1 MAHIDQTPTL
11 LPNLTSKEENEK
23 AVGGEGRV
31 WGDGEVKALG
41 DLLPTPLVAD
51 GGTMENVSS
60 TPLPRPTPARP
71 SLVPLGSQ
79 TTPAAPQPKKFSTVN
94 ITKRFL
100 EKNSSASGSASNST
114 SLTIKSGAPLAR
126 PPTQP
131 ASSHSKLVTTKLTAA
146 PAISTSTAGWSRPSS
161 VAPPPA
167 TNSPSNDPLPSI
179 TSTTAATSV
188 PQLPHAG
195 KVIQP
200 QPRAAVAQPGTSQR
214 ETAVGTKPVWGNV
227 KLSTATALRPDV
239 KPNDFPTAA
248 EVAKVAARKPPIV
261 DQAKPAVDAA
271 ANQAR
276 LEEADTFRGVHLD
289 PNAHHWDEMEEDND
303 DFLGGVIEFGDG
315 RQYKIEANED
325 PPLQPSL
332 GSKSQPGVIAP
343 VSKEERFVDDFD
355 RSWPKSRSS
364 PASSSRDFT
373 PAPLSHGSGSP
384 QVSPVALQSAHS
396 PQDSSRVLFN
406 ERSNRLE
413 PYSHSH
419 RPGQGQY
426 PSKRTSVQES
436 STPLIDLRNRDFGA
450 PTNVQVLQKSGGEY
464 ESRARRYSGSGSGSG
479 PSHAFSNDR
488 PRDRDQPSR
497 RDGPSPL
504 TRDGISPHPDYMG
517 RGRDFNAERGRRTSM
532 APPPVPQHA
541 IRRSSQEGGRQLP
554 PHLAQSSPEAPLHQL
569 SSRDSRLPLTEPQ
582 PPTPGSSQPHPS
594 YSPAVSTAS
603 IGLVSP
609 AATAAITLPHL
620 TAPELD
626 EARKDVM
633 QSAAAR
639 AKQRRQQEEAER
651 EAQKERARRKAAEL
665 EEKMKA
671 EAEKAK
677 QKESHDAPTT
687 AQVSIGEDVVIAV
700 IDEAVKSVTASKSP
714 TSESS
719 RLIPSRASVATPT
732 SPLLSPATQTSSWRV
747 KVNPQPLPS
756 PSSTLRQIQPR
767 PPAPSFHPPPR
778 SALEESIADGANEDL
793 EVVDFSDMGKFV
805 GIPEA
810 KKESSETEFNLSAAA
825 VQRTSRAVASD
836 FFEDKLTSTIA
847 PAPTKTDFGTWR
859 QKVSQDVL
867 EVTPEN
873 KASLKSE
880 VENDSPQKKV
890 LSPRDLSTP
899 PKEPLPD
906 IAVSVEAI
914 ADAVVKDSLPPHL
927 VSQRT
932 PRNQGFYKEATMSAL
947 DDAMSRIKGAIVDI
961 HSSDVSK
968 DTTAPESEHLQG
980 RSLQLTPQKS
990 AAPKE
995 RWIPPALRLRNKFDF
1010 TDEPREV
1017 FDVTGSE
1024 PPRSPVPACN
1034 AYTVQISSISRAVEF
1049 IHKRQ
1054 LHAFFRPIFQTQW
1067 DILSF
1072 DPPVEGMNR
1081 RDLSLNDVLFR
1092 KPPGGHKG
1100 KPRYRVMLPR
1110 HGTSTN
1116 RPRVQM
1122 PSASLLKSNGVGAF
1136 GRPTVAD
1143 GASSWRN
1150 PAPSPKVDSI
1160 NEESPSV
1167 ALDTMSRSP
1176 PPELPQSNI
1185 ASMPKSNESSPSK
1198 SEPSASLR
1206 SRSQPKM
1213 PAGSAVA
1220 FYRDSRIDA
1229 VEPEPKPLVN
1239 FTVTSELEESESSD
1253 VADAQTTSPVP
1264 FALITRDSKS
1274 NPCNSTINGV
1284 KRSSPLGR
1292 SKDDSLIMSKTNS
1305 RSSDDSTEG
1314 ILITP
1319 PNHHAASAWSRS
1331 SLSVSV
1337 KDSPARGPDP
1347 EHLKAVWSQTSN
1359 KASMHAVNS
1368 LEGIADDL
1376 TALPFTL
1383 QDVKSEDGETPPPS
1397 IPQPPSRMSLHD
1409 VTRAFQQV
1417 PASSSSNAAP
1427 RTPISPP
1434 STNAPVARPSFSYSP
1449 LPPNGMR
1456 PAYSYASPMM
1466 SHSPAPAVMYP
1477 HAMAS
1482 SPVSSRMPINGHT
1495 PLYSQPIWMPMAVP
1509 AHQNQG
1515 GMMRPVAS
1523 PYPAQLMP
1531 YPSPSTP
1538 TLYAP
1543 HPPPPNMINQPQQQ
1557 NGAQVNRGRNMAL
1570 MSPVMPHAGPSMY
1583 AGSPVLMHASGISGP
1598 QNHGYVP
1605 VPTARGQPRTDN
1617 GQMAPHQH
1625 PPNQHQSSIAY
1636 NPAPPSFARPT
1647 W

>member
-1 MAHIDQTPTL
+1 
-11 LPNLTSKEENEK
+11 
-23 AVGGEGRV
+23 
-31 WGDGEVKALG
+31 
-41 DLLPTPLVAD
+41 
-51 GGTMENVSS
+51 
-60 TPLPRPTPARP
+60 
-71 SLVPLGSQ
+71 
-79 TTPAAPQPKKFSTVN
+79 
-94 ITKRFL
+94 
-100 EKNSSASGSASNST
+100 
-114 SLTIKSGAPLAR
+114 
-126 PPTQP
+126 
-131 ASSHSKLVTTKLTAA
+131 
-146 PAISTSTAGWSRPSS
+146 
-161 VAPPPA
+161 
-167 TNSPSNDPLPSI
+167 
-179 TSTTAATSV
+179 
-188 PQLPHAG
+188 
-195 KVIQP
+195 
-200 QPRAAVAQPGTSQR
+200 
-214 ETAVGTKPVWGNV
+214 
-227 KLSTATALRPDV
+227 
-239 KPNDFPTAA
+239 
-248 EVAKVAARKPPIV
+248 
-261 DQAKPAVDAA
+261 
-271 ANQAR
+271 
-276 LEEADTFRGVHLD
+276 
-289 PNAHHWDEMEEDND
+289 MEEDND

-315 RQYKIEANED
+315 RQYKIEANDD

-332 GSKSQPGVIAP
+332 GSNSQPGVIAP
-343 VSKEERFVDDFD
+343 VSKEERFIDDFD

-396 PQDSSRVLFN
+396 PQDASRVLFN

-426 PSKRTSVQES
+426 PSKRTSFQES

-464 ESRARRYSGSGSGSG
+464 ESRARRYSGSGSG

-488 PRDRDQPSR
+488 PRDRDHPSR

-504 TRDGISPHPDYMG
+504 TRDGIPPHPDYTG

-541 IRRSSQEGGRQLP
+541 MRRSSQEGGRQLP
-554 PHLAQSSPEAPLHQL
+554 PHLAQSSPDAPLHQL

-603 IGLVSP
+603 VGLVSP
-609 AATAAITLPHL
+609 AATAAIALPHL

-633 QSAAAR
+633 QNAAAR

-677 QKESHDAPTT
+677 QKESHDTPTT
-687 AQVSIGEDVVIAV
+687 TQVSIEEDVVIAV
-700 IDEAVKSVTASKSP
+700 IEEAVKSVTASKSP
-714 TSESS
+714 TSESADELRRPAS
-719 RLIPSRASVATPT
+719 SKHIHVQPGESSGLISSRASIATPT
-732 SPLLSPATQTSSWRV
+732 SPTLSPATQTSSWRV
-747 KVNPQPLPS
+747 KVNLQPLPP
-756 PSSTLRQIQPR
+756 PSSALRQIQPR

-778 SALEESIADGANEDL
+778 SAIEESIADGANEDL
-793 EVVDFSDMGKFV
+793 EVVDFSDMGKFL

-810 KKESSETEFNLSAAA
+810 KEESSETEFNPSTTA
-825 VQRTSRAVASD
+825 VQRMSRAVASD
-836 FFEDKLTSTIA
+836 FFEDKLTPTIA

-873 KASLKSE
+873 KASFKSE
-880 VENDSPQKKV
+880 VENDSSQKKV
-890 LSPRDLSTP
+890 LSAQDLSTL

-914 ADAVVKDSLPPHL
+914 ADASVKDCLPPHL

-932 PRNQGFYKEATMSAL
+932 PRNQGFYKEANMSAL

-968 DTTAPESEHLQG
+968 DTTTLESEQLQA
-980 RSLQLTPQKS
+980 RSLQPTPQKP

-1024 PPRSPVPACN
+1024 PPRSPAPAGN
-1034 AYTVQISSISRAVEF
+1034 AYTVQISSISRAMEL
-1049 IHKRQ
+1049 IHEKQ
-1054 LHAFFRPIFQTQW
+1054 LLAFSRPIVQNQW

-1092 KPPGGHKG
+1092 RPPSSYKG
-1100 KPRYRVMLPR
+1100 KIRYRVMLPR
-1110 HGTSTN
+1110 RGTYAN

-1122 PSASLLKSNGVGAF
+1122 PSASHLKPNGAGAF

-1160 NEESPSV
+1160 NEESSSV

-1176 PPELPQSNI
+1176 PPELPRSTI

-1229 VEPEPKPLVN
+1229 VEPDPKPLVS
-1239 FTVTSELEESESSD
+1239 FTVTSELVEFESSD
-1253 VADAQTTSPVP
+1253 VADAQATSPVP
-1264 FALITRDSKS
+1264 FALVTRDSKS

-1292 SKDDSLIMSKTNS
+1292 SKDDSLIVTKTDS
-1305 RSSDDSTEG
+1305 RSSDDSVSFLPSPVGTNCHNMYFLLQTEG

-1319 PNHHAASAWSRS
+1319 PNHHAASTWSRS

-1434 STNAPVARPSFSYSP
+1434 STNAPVARPTFSYSP

-1509 AHQNQG
+1509 APQNQG

-1543 HPPPPNMINQPQQQ
+1543 PPPPPNMINQPQQQ
-1557 NGAQVNRGRNMAL
+1557 NGAQVNRGRSMAL

-1598 QNHGYVP
+1598 QNHGYMS

-1625 PPNQHQSSIAY
+1625 PPPNQHQPSVAY

>member
-1 MAHIDQTPTL
+1 
-11 LPNLTSKEENEK
+11 
-23 AVGGEGRV
+23 
-31 WGDGEVKALG
+31 
-41 DLLPTPLVAD
+41 
-51 GGTMENVSS
+51 
-60 TPLPRPTPARP
+60 
-71 SLVPLGSQ
+71 
-79 TTPAAPQPKKFSTVN
+79 
-94 ITKRFL
+94 
-100 EKNSSASGSASNST
+100 
-114 SLTIKSGAPLAR
+114 
-126 PPTQP
+126 
-131 ASSHSKLVTTKLTAA
+131 
-146 PAISTSTAGWSRPSS
+146 
-161 VAPPPA
+161 
-167 TNSPSNDPLPSI
+167 
-179 TSTTAATSV
+179 
-188 PQLPHAG
+188 
-195 KVIQP
+195 
-200 QPRAAVAQPGTSQR
+200 
-214 ETAVGTKPVWGNV
+214 
-227 KLSTATALRPDV
+227 
-239 KPNDFPTAA
+239 
-248 EVAKVAARKPPIV
+248 
-261 DQAKPAVDAA
+261 
-271 ANQAR
+271 
-276 LEEADTFRGVHLD
+276 
-289 PNAHHWDEMEEDND
+289 MEEDND

-332 GSKSQPGVIAP
+332 SSKSQPGVIAP

-373 PAPLSHGSGSP
+373 PAPLSHGSGNSP

-426 PSKRTSVQES
+426 P
-436 STPLIDLRNRDFGA
+436 LIDLRNRDFGV

-479 PSHAFSNDR
+479 PSHPFSNDR
-488 PRDRDQPSR
+488 PRDRDHPSR
-497 RDGPSPL
+497 RDGPSPQ
-504 TRDGISPHPDYMG
+504 TRDGIPLHPDYMG

-532 APPPVPQHA
+532 APPPIPQHV

-554 PHLAQSSPEAPLHQL
+554 PHLAQSLPDAPLHQL
-569 SSRDSRLPLTEPQ
+569 SSRDSRLPPTEPE
-582 PPTPGSSQPHPS
+582 PAVSGSSQPHPS

-603 IGLVSP
+603 ASLVSP
-609 AATAAITLPHL
+609 AATAAIALPHL

-677 QKESHDAPTT
+677 QKEPHDTPTT
-687 AQVSIGEDVVIAV
+687 AQVSIEDDVVIAV
-700 IDEAVKSVTASKSP
+700 IEEAVKSVTASKSP
-714 TSESS
+714 TSESEDELLRPPSSKHIHVQPDESS
-719 RLIPSRASVATPT
+719 RLIPTRASIATPT
-732 SPLLSPATQTSSWRV
+732 SPILSPATQTSSWRV
-747 KVNPQPLPS
+747 KVNPQPLPP
-756 PSSTLRQIQPR
+756 PSSASRQIQPR

-793 EVVDFSDMGKFV
+793 EVVDFFDMGKFV

-810 KKESSETEFNLSAAA
+810 KEDSSETEPNPSATA
-825 VQRTSRAVASD
+825 VLRTSRAVASD
-836 FFEDKLTSTIA
+836 FFEDKLTPTIE
-847 PAPTKTDFGTWR
+847 PASTKTDFGTWR

-867 EVTPEN
+867 D

-880 VENDSPQKKV
+880 PQNDSSQKKV
-890 LSPRDLSTP
+890 LSAQDLSTP
-899 PKEPLPD
+899 PKEPLAD
-906 IAVSVEAI
+906 IAISVEAI
-914 ADAVVKDSLPPHL
+914 ADASVKDCLPPHL

-968 DTTAPESEHLQG
+968 DATALESEHLQG
-980 RSLQLTPQKS
+980 RSLQPTPQKS

-995 RWIPPALRLRNKFDF
+995 RWIPPALRLRNNFDF

-1017 FDVTGSE
+1017 FDVTGGE
-1024 PPRSPVPACN
+1024 PPRSPAPARN
-1034 AYTVQISSISRAVEF
+1034 AYTVQISSMSRAVEF
-1049 IHKRQ
+1049 IHRRQ
-1054 LHAFFRPIFQTQW
+1054 LQAFFRPIFQTRW

-1092 KPPGGHKG
+1092 KPPGAYKG

-1110 HGTSTN
+1110 HGTYAN

-1122 PSASLLKSNGVGAF
+1122 PSASLLKPNGVGAF
-1136 GRPTVAD
+1136 GRPTAAD

-1160 NEESPSV
+1160 IEESPSI

-1198 SEPSASLR
+1198 SEPSTSLR

-1229 VEPEPKPLVN
+1229 VEPDPKPLVN
-1239 FTVTSELEESESSD
+1239 FTVTSELEEFEGSD
-1253 VADAQTTSPVP
+1253 VVNAQATSPVP

-1292 SKDDSLIMSKTNS
+1292 SKDDSLIMSKTDS
-1305 RSSDDSTEG
+1305 RSSDDS
-1314 ILITP
+1314 
-1319 PNHHAASAWSRS
+1319 
-1331 SLSVSV
+1331 VS
-1337 KDSPARGPDP
+1337 
-1347 EHLKAVWSQTSN
+1347 
-1359 KASMHAVNS
+1359 
-1368 LEGIADDL
+1368 I
-1376 TALPFTL
+1376 F
-1383 QDVKSEDGETPPPS
+1383 
-1397 IPQPPSRMSLHD
+1397 
-1409 VTRAFQQV
+1409 
-1417 PASSSSNAAP
+1417 
-1427 RTPISPP
+1427 
-1434 STNAPVARPSFSYSP
+1434 SFS
-1449 LPPNGMR
+1449 R
-1456 PAYSYASPMM
+1456 
-1466 SHSPAPAVMYP
+1466 
-1477 HAMAS
+1477 
-1482 SPVSSRMPINGHT
+1482 
-1495 PLYSQPIWMPMAVP
+1495 W
-1509 AHQNQG
+1509 NQ
-1515 GMMRPVAS
+1515 
-1523 PYPAQLMP
+1523 L
-1531 YPSPSTP
+1531 T
-1538 TLYAP
+1538 
-1543 HPPPPNMINQPQQQ
+1543 
-1557 NGAQVNRGRNMAL
+1557 
-1570 MSPVMPHAGPSMY
+1570 
-1583 AGSPVLMHASGISGP
+1583 
-1598 QNHGYVP
+1598 
-1605 VPTARGQPRTDN
+1605 
-1617 GQMAPHQH
+1617 
-1625 PPNQHQSSIAY
+1625 
-1636 NPAPPSFARPT
+1636 
-1647 W
+1647 